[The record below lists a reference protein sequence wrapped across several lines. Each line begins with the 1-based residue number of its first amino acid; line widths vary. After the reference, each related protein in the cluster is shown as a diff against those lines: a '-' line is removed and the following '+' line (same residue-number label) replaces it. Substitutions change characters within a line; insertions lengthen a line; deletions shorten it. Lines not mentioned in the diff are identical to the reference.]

1 MAAKAT
7 KLQTTL
13 LVKYKD
19 GVDAKGKEIIKNMRF
34 SKVKTTA
41 TEQNI
46 LDVALEI
53 EKILGKTLNEVIRED
68 QSGITNA

>member
-13 LVKYKD
+13 LVKYAD
-19 GVDAKGKEIIKNMRF
+19 GVDAKGNEIIKNMRF

-41 TEQNI
+41 TEQNL

-53 EKILGKTLNEVIRED
+53 EKILGVTLDEVIRED
-68 QSGITNA
+68 QSGITAV

>member
-13 LVKYKD
+13 LVKYED
-19 GVDAKGKEIIKNMRF
+19 GVDANGKGIIKNVRF

-46 LDVALEI
+46 LDVAVEI
-53 EKILGKTLNEVIRED
+53 EKILGKTLDEVIRED
-68 QSGITNA
+68 QSGITKA

>member
-46 LDVALEI
+46 LDVAVEI
-53 EKILGKTLNEVIRED
+53 EKLLGKTLDEVIRED
-68 QSGITNA
+68 QSGITSV

>member
-41 TEQNI
+41 TEQDI

-53 EKILGKTLNEVIRED
+53 EKILGKTLDEIIRED
-68 QSGITNA
+68 QSGITSV

>member
-13 LVKYKD
+13 LIKYKE

-41 TEQNI
+41 AEQDI
-46 LDVALEI
+46 LDVALQI
-53 EKILGKTLNEVIRED
+53 EKLLGVTLNEVIRED
-68 QSGITNA
+68 QSGITMA

>member
-1 MAAKAT
+1 MAATAT

-13 LVKYKD
+13 LIKYKD
-19 GVDAKGKEIIKNMRF
+19 GVDAKGKEKIKNLRF
-34 SKVKTTA
+34 AKVKTGA

-46 LDVALEI
+46 YDVAMAISTL
-53 EKILGKTLNEVIRED
+53 LGKTLDEVIRED

>member
-1 MAAKAT
+1 MTAKAT

-41 TEQNI
+41 TEQNL

-53 EKILGKTLNEVIRED
+53 EKILGVTLDEVIRED
-68 QSGITNA
+68 QSGITAV

>member
-13 LVKYKD
+13 LIKYKD

-53 EKILGKTLNEVIRED
+53 EKLLGVTLDEVIRED
-68 QSGITNA
+68 QSGITVA

>member
-19 GVDAKGKEIIKNMRF
+19 GVDAKGKDIIKSQRF
-34 SKVKTTA
+34 SKVKTKA
-41 TEQNI
+41 TEQDI
-46 LDVALEI
+46 FDVAIEI
-53 EKILGKTLNEVIRED
+53 EKILGKTLDEVIRED
-68 QSGITNA
+68 QSAITG

>member
-1 MAAKAT
+1 MTAKAT

-13 LVKYKD
+13 QIKYKD
-19 GVDAKGKEIIKNMRF
+19 GVDAKGKEIIKKMRF

-53 EKILGKTLNEVIRED
+53 EKILGVTLDEVIRED
-68 QSGITNA
+68 QSGITVV

>member
-1 MAAKAT
+1 MLK
-7 KLQTTL
+7 
-13 LVKYKD
+13 V
-19 GVDAKGKEIIKNMRF
+19 KEIIKNMRF

-53 EKILGKTLNEVIRED
+53 EKILGKTLNEIIRED
-68 QSGITNA
+68 QSAITKA